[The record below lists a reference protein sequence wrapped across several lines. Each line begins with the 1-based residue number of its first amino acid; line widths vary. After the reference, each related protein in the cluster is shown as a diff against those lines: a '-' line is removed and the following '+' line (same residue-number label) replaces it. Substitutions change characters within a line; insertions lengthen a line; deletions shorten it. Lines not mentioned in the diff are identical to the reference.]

1 MVHPSNAIWGS
12 TSLLWHGRAL
22 PHSPQGEPSVS
33 SRTVMAA
40 PRHDPDK
47 PQPAIPVSRSSHRIL
62 TIESI
67 HHLRQLVSHALEEET
82 IFRDTDKDAWVTGIE
97 SALYDLAR
105 AVNSGAWLA
114 GIRRARSVQRKRKE
128 QAAAEIR
135 VQEQERIAK
144 EKDAEARNKTKSRI
158 PASAES
164 TKSAT
169 KEADPAVPEV
179 KTEAPHA
186 RKPAPD
192 AANRNLCALQQL
204 RNLANTRPPPSGDSK
219 RLHHLLLTVSPY
231 DAPPP
236 PSSVLAG
243 GAMTQMCTFTSGVYA
258 LPAPDLFG
266 EDPDDNCQAVVNST
280 LYGFEDWDGACIFS
294 SLRHR

>member
-1 MVHPSNAIWGS
+1 M
-12 TSLLWHGRAL
+12 LAL
-22 PHSPQGEPSVS
+22 AHTREGVPKVS
-33 SRTVMAA
+33 SCNVMAA
-40 PRHDPDK
+40 PCHDPGN
-47 PQPAIPVSRSSHRIL
+47 PQPVIPASRSSPRTL
-62 TIESI
+62 TVESI
-67 HHLRQLVSHALEEET
+67 DHLRQLIAHAIEEET
-82 IFRDTDKDAWVTGIE
+82 IFRDADKDAWVSGIE

-114 GIRRARSVQRKRKE
+114 GIRRARAVQRKRKE

-135 VQEQERIAK
+135 VREQERIAK
-144 EKDAEARNKTKSRI
+144 EKETEARNKTKNRV
-158 PASAES
+158 PASADS

-169 KEADPAVPEV
+169 KEADPAVSEV
-179 KTEAPHA
+179 KTEAPHST

-192 AANRNLCALQQL
+192 AANRTLCALQQL
-204 RNLANTRPPPSGDSK
+204 RNLANTRSPPSVDSK
-219 RLHHLLLTVSPY
+219 RAHHLLLTVSPY
-231 DAPPP
+231 DAPLP

-243 GAMTQMCTFTSGVYA
+243 DATAQRCTFTSGVYA

-294 SLRHR
+294 PLLFAIVN

>member
-1 MVHPSNAIWGS
+1 
-12 TSLLWHGRAL
+12 
-22 PHSPQGEPSVS
+22 
-33 SRTVMAA
+33 MAA

-47 PQPAIPVSRSSHRIL
+47 PQPAIPASRSSHRIL

-67 HHLRQLVSHALEEET
+67 HHLRQLVDHALEEET
-82 IFRDTDKDAWVTGIE
+82 IFRDTDKDAWVSGIE

-105 AVNSGAWLA
+105 AVNSGPWLA

-144 EKDAEARNKTKSRI
+144 EKDAEARNKTRSRM
-158 PASAES
+158 PTGAES

-179 KTEAPHA
+179 KTEAPHI

-204 RNLANTRPPPSGDSK
+204 RNLANIRPPPSGDSK
-219 RLHHLLLTVSPY
+219 RLHHLLLTISPY

-236 PSSVLAG
+236 PSVPAG
-243 GAMTQMCTFTSGVYA
+243 DAMALRCTFTSGVYS
-258 LPAPDLFG
+258 LPPPDLFG

-280 LYGFEDWDGACIFS
+280 LCGFEDWDGASVFS
-294 SLRHR
+294 SPRHR

>member
-1 MVHPSNAIWGS
+1 
-12 TSLLWHGRAL
+12 
-22 PHSPQGEPSVS
+22 
-33 SRTVMAA
+33 MAA

-47 PQPAIPVSRSSHRIL
+47 PQPVISVSRSSPRTL

-67 HHLRQLVSHALEEET
+67 DHLRQLVGHAIEEET
-82 IFRDTDKDAWVTGIE
+82 IFRDAEKDAWVSGIE
-97 SALYDLAR
+97 SAMYDLAR

-114 GIRRARSVQRKRKE
+114 GIRRARAVQRKRKE

-135 VQEQERIAK
+135 VREQERIAK
-144 EKDAEARNKTKSRI
+144 EKETEARIKTKNRM
-158 PASAES
+158 PVSAES

-179 KTEAPHA
+179 KTDSPRST
-186 RKPAPD
+186 RKPTPD
-192 AANRNLCALQQL
+192 VANRNLCALQQL
-204 RNLANTRPPPSGDSK
+204 RNLANTRSPPSVDSK
-219 RLHHLLLTVSPY
+219 RAHHLLLTVSPY

-236 PSSVLAG
+236 PSSKLAG
-243 GAMTQMCTFTSGVYA
+243 DAMAQRCTFTSGVYA

-280 LYGFEDWDGACIFS
+280 LYGFEDWDGACIFT
-294 SLRHR
+294 SLLFAIVN